1 MAAKNEFVIKFS
13 INLQKIQNLFSS
25 ANSIVLGKIGYNK
38 LKKNLCYDALLLVN
52 YWFPE
57 TELVKIRLKCCRK
70 FCKDIHYVI
79 SLKLLIS
86 WSLLWYIIFS

>member
-52 YWFPE
+52 Y
-57 TELVKIRLKCCRK
+57 
-70 FCKDIHYVI
+70 
-79 SLKLLIS
+79 
-86 WSLLWYIIFS
+86 